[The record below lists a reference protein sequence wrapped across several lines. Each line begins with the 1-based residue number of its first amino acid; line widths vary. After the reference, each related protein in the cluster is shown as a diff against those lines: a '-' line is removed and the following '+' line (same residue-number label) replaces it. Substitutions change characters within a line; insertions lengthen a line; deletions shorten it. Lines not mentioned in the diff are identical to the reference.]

1 MTMNRRA
8 LLRGLF
14 AAPAIVAAANIM
26 PVKALL
32 DLKPRLWGDGIH
44 DDGPAIR
51 AMIAE
56 IERKGGGQV
65 YLPPGKF
72 WIARDSIRVPENVGL
87 IGSGIGTIIERT
99 SGNEPVIYL
108 ASGSGPH
115 GDFCVNRSASDC
127 ALDSAPYAGS
137 VAIR

>member
-26 PVKALL
+26 PVKAFL

-65 YLPPGKF
+65 HLPPGQF
-72 WIARDSIRVPENVGL
+72 WIARDSLRVPANVGL
-87 IGSGIGTIIERT
+87 IGSGSRTIIERT
-99 SGNEPVIYL
+99 SGDEPVISL

-115 GDFCVNRSASDC
+115 GDFCVRSTSSC
-127 ALDSAPYAGS
+127 ALAHAPYVGS
-137 VAIR
+137 VTVW